1 LGAAGRGAAFGAIGG
16 GGARVEDAR
25 GGGGAPFRGLLP
37 DANALDVNG
46 DGTVVVGNA
55 RDRATSDEGRLVGL
69 RARMA
74 AARGS
79 IVKEC
84 LVRLSSVHG

>member
-1 LGAAGRGAAFGAIGG
+1 LGAAGRAAAFGAIGG
-16 GGARVEDAR
+16 GGARAEADGR

-37 DANALDVNG
+37 DANVLDVNNDDETAMMG
-46 DGTVVVGNA
+46 CA
-55 RDRATSDEGRLVGL
+55 RDRTTSDDVRLVGR

-84 LVRLSSVHG
+84 RC